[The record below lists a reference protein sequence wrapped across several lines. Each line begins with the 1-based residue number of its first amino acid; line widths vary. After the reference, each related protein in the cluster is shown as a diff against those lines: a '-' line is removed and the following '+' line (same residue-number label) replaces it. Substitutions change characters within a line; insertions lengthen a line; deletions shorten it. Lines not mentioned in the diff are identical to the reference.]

1 VTADAAQRAF
11 GEFLRQARERRQLT
25 VEQIASDTKI
35 ALRHLDALEQGSVE
49 SLPTGMYRRAMLRA
63 YAESV
68 GLDKRAA
75 LQQFERTFE
84 PGGRE
89 PEPHDTATVPASGTQ
104 AGRAAAQDWRLPLVL
119 VVLGATVVVA
129 LISGD
134 ADQDG
139 SAGPS
144 SAAVTRPATAP
155 SPSPG
160 AARQAEADA
169 VGTTD
174 AAALTPA
181 VLPGAEVNDAPQ
193 AAPDAG
199 PPPEAAGASTAGAP
213 RAPEPAPA
221 VRPSAGEIAIVSE
234 PAGARVTIDGTGWG
248 VTPVTVRHL
257 PFGSKRIRVS
267 RDGYASQERAISL
280 SPDRP
285 SARIRLT
292 LEARD

>member
-1 VTADAAQRAF
+1 
-11 GEFLRQARERRQLT
+11 
-25 VEQIASDTKI
+25 
-35 ALRHLDALEQGSVE
+35 
-49 SLPTGMYRRAMLRA
+49 MYRRAMLRA

-84 PGGRE
+84 PAARE
-89 PEPHDTATVPASGTQ
+89 PEPRDTAAVPASATR
-104 AGRAAAQDWRLPLVL
+104 APRAAAQDWRLPLVL

-134 ADQDG
+134 ADQERAPDAV
-139 SAGPS
+139 SAS
-144 SAAVTRPATAP
+144 VTMPATAP
-155 SPSPG
+155 PPVRG
-160 AARQAEADA
+160 VARPAEADA
-169 VGTTD
+169 VGTMNT
-174 AAALTPA
+174 AALMPA

-199 PPPEAAGASTAGAP
+199 PPPAAVGATTGGVP
-213 RAPEPAPA
+213 PTAPEPAPA
-221 VRPSAGEIAIVSE
+221 ARPSEGEIAIVSE

-280 SPDRP
+280 SPGRP
-285 SARIRLT
+285 SATMRLV